1 MCATVG
7 LRGVVERCE
16 AFLSPIR
23 REIQHFL
30 VRQFPNDIAIFIDEH
45 RRRWFSATDPEFTPG
60 RTMGARVLRRIKEKP
75 ADRDDSFPQ
84 FSSGASTS
92 FGFRNR

>member
-1 MCATVG
+1 MYATEN

-16 AFLSPIR
+16 TLFRPITG
-23 REIQHFL
+23 EVFHLL
-30 VRQFPNDIAIFIDEH
+30 VRQDADDIAILIDEH
-45 RRRWFSATDPEFTPG
+45 RWKWFSTTYPEFTPG
-60 RTMGARVLRRIKEKP
+60 RTMGALMLRRIKEKP

-84 FSSGASTS
+84 FSSGTSTS